1 MGVLQKTEFRF
12 INISLGSTYKEKVI
26 DDIKYLSLQLLPDFL
41 HGKKIEWD
49 VSYID
54 FFIKHKI
61 MK

>member
-41 HGKKIEWD
+41 HGKKIE
-49 VSYID
+49 
-54 FFIKHKI
+54 
-61 MK
+61 